1 MSLKELKQRARSEG
15 VVGFSRM
22 KKAELEAALE
32 KALGV
37 NLQKP
42 KSFPAVRKVFPEKVA
57 AVVDLSFDSLNS
69 WFQGMKKKVNL
80 NLKEKAR
87 EKLLKLNAK
96 IKELLEKPEFEWEEK
111 PGLGGSTFVVA
122 GKEGY
127 SAEGFLKNNFEKT
140 VEILQKHFGFKVK
153 MILVCRMSSADLA
166 EGTTIENDA
175 FFSSPVEEV
184 FEGTDLENLVKK
196 MNEWMLENMQNFQK
210 GRSNWQFLRV
220 EKLEIHLDEMTV
232 GKFIPLPDWLDAK
245 KALTNMKNENDE
257 KCFIYCLA
265 RWKYPVKKNPQ
276 RITPLLKKQ
285 CEEFNLDGIS
295 FPISWRGIDRFERQ
309 NDISVNVLGLDG
321 KEIIT
326 LRKTREKKENH
337 VILFKLKQGE
347 NEHFALVN
355 NINRLWF
362 GQDSKNK
369 NQRQVCE
376 GCLNSFNSKETL
388 EVHQEFCVDDG
399 VKAVLPPPRSVVKFR
414 KVQCA
419 TIVPFVIYAD
429 FECILEKTS
438 KLVGEKTTQ
447 IQHHIPCS
455 FCFLPVSRVG
465 EEFSPTFFRGKK
477 EDDMGKIFLEMLVE
491 EVKWILTDIQEP
503 LLKKNTKRIIW
514 KEGEKEAFEKTDICW
529 FCEEKIEEGKVADHC
544 HLTGKFRGAAHE
556 LCNLQARVPK
566 FTPVFMHNLDGY
578 DSHLFIKNAGNEFGE
593 ISAIANNEEKYVSF
607 SLKIVWGEFED
618 KEGKKHK
625 LFHEIRFLDSL
636 KFMNYPLADLVKNL
650 GKEDLHCL
658 KRFFTPE
665 DAELLSRKGIYP
677 YEFMDSFEKF
687 DLKSLPE
694 KNEFFSQLNGE
705 ISDED
710 FSHAKK
716 VWEKMGIQN
725 LGEYHDL
732 YLKTDVFLL
741 ADVVENFRTVL
752 LKNYLLDPAWFLTA
766 PSFFWA
772 AMLKMTKVKLELICE
787 GDIEMFRFFER
798 QIRGG
803 VSTVFHRLSWAN
815 NKFMKDFD
823 PEKKSKFIVYL
834 DANSLYPTAMMQ
846 PLPVGGFEWLE
857 ERKLK
862 NWEKIVDSEGWGC
875 VLEVDLEYPEELHDF
890 HNDFPLAPELLEV
903 GGIFKLIPN
912 LRDKEKMVLDGR
924 NLKLYLSLGMKLKK
938 IRRGIKF
945 QEKAFM
951 KPFIEWNTKLRTAAK
966 NDFEKELFK
975 LASNAVYGKTME
987 NVRNR
992 INMKLVNDR
1001 KKKANL
1007 VKKIN
1012 FKHATKFGEKIA
1024 AVHMR
1029 KTKVILDKPIFVGAG
1044 ILDLSKI
1051 HMFKFFYDYV
1061 KEKWEKVQVLY
1072 SDTDSLILEIETDDF
1087 FADTAEDVE
1096 KWFDTSKYPKDHF
1109 AENFPVGKNKKVLG
1123 MFKDEADGKIIRG
1136 FVGLRAK
1143 CYSVLMEEKQQ
1154 IKKAK
1159 GTKKNTV
1166 KRITHEDYVR
1176 VLGGEKFPL
1185 MKNVSFRSHLHEIF
1199 TEQMWKVALSAED
1212 DKRIVGED
1220 GINTLAIGHW
1230 RVRERVK

>member
-22 KKAELEAALE
+22 KKADLE
-32 KALGV
+32 KA
-37 NLQKP
+37 LQKP
-42 KSFPAVRKVFPEKVA
+42 KSFPAVKLVIRKVLPEKAA
-57 AVVDLSFDSLNS
+57 AVVDLSLDTMNS
-69 WFQGMKKKVNL
+69 WFGRMKKKVDW

-96 IKELLEKPEFEWEEK
+96 IKEILERPEFEWEEK
-111 PGLGGSTFVVA
+111 PGLGGSTFVVR

-127 SAEGFLKNNFEKT
+127 SAEGFLKNINEKT

-153 MILVCRMSSADLA
+153 MVLVCRMASSNLA
-166 EGTTIENDA
+166 EGTTVENDA

-184 FEGTDLENLVKK
+184 FEGTDLVELTKK
-196 MNEWMLENMQNFQK
+196 MNEWMLENMRNFQK

-220 EKLEIHLDEMTV
+220 ERVEIHLDEMTV

-245 KALTNMKNENDE
+245 KALTNMKNENDDE
-257 KCFIYCLA
+257 CFKYCLG
-265 RWKYPVKKNPQ
+265 RWKNPVEKNPQ
-276 RITPLLKKQ
+276 RITSLLKKQ
-285 CEEFNLDGIS
+285 CEELIWEGIS

-321 KEIIT
+321 KEIVT
-326 LRKTREKKENH
+326 LRKTKEKKENH

-355 NINRLWF
+355 NLNRLWF

-369 NQRQVCE
+369 NQRQVCD

-399 VKAVLPPPRSVVKFR
+399 VKAVLPPRKSTVKFK
-414 KVQCA
+414 KVQCG
-419 TIVPFVIYAD
+419 TIVPFTIYAD
-429 FECILEKTS
+429 FECILEKTE
-438 KLVGEKTTQ
+438 KRIGEKTTQ

-465 EEFSPTFFRGKK
+465 VEFSPVFFRGER
-477 EDDMGKIFLEMLVE
+477 EDDIGKIFLEKLVE
-491 EVKWILTDIQEP
+491 QVKWILNEIREP
-503 LLKKNTKRIIW
+503 MLRKNTKKILW
-514 KEGEKEAFEKTDICW
+514 EKGEKEAFAKTNICW
-529 FCEEKIEEGKVADHC
+529 FCRKKIEYKKVADHC
-544 HLTGKFRGAAHE
+544 HLTGRFRGAAHE
-556 LCNLQARVPK
+556 VCNLKAKVPE

-578 DSHLFIKNAGNEFGE
+578 DSHLFIKNMGNEFGE
-593 ISAIANNEEKYVSF
+593 ITAIPNNEEKYVSF
-607 SLKIVWGEFED
+607 SLKIIWGEFED
-618 KEGKKHK
+618 NEGKKHN
-625 LFHEIRFLDSL
+625 LYHEIRFLDSL

-650 GKEDLHCL
+650 DKNDLHCL
-658 KRFFTPE
+658 RRFFPE
-665 DAELLSRKGIYP
+665 DADLLSRKGVFP

-687 DLKSLPE
+687 NFTFPE
-694 KNEFFSQLNGE
+694 KDAFFSQLSGKV
-705 ISDED
+705 SDED
-710 FSHAKK
+710 YFHAKE
-716 VWEKMGIQN
+716 VWKKFGMKS

-766 PSFFWA
+766 PAFFWC
-772 AMLKMTKVKLELICE
+772 AMLKMTGVELELICE
-787 GDIEMFRFFER
+787 GNIEMFQFFER

-803 VSTVFHRLSWAN
+803 VSSVFHRFSQAN

-823 PEKKSKFIVYL
+823 SSKVSKFIVYL

-846 PLPVGGFEWLE
+846 PLPVGGFEWLSE
-857 ERKLK
+857 GKLK
-862 NWEKIVDSEGWGC
+862 QWEKIVDSPNLGC
-875 VLEVDLEYPEELHDF
+875 VLEVDLEYPAELHDF
-890 HNDFPLAPELLEV
+890 HNDFPLAPELMEV

-912 LRDKEKMVLDGR
+912 LKDKEKMVLDGR
-924 NLKLYLSLGMKLKK
+924 NLKLFLSLGMKLKN
-938 IRRGIKF
+938 IRRGIGFKK
-945 QEKAFM
+945 EAFM

-992 INMKLVNDR
+992 INMRLVNNR

-1007 VKKIN
+1007 VRKIN

-1024 AVHMR
+1024 AVHMK
-1029 KTKVILDKPIFVGAG
+1029 KTKVTLDKPIFVGAA

-1051 HMFKFFYDYV
+1051 HMFKFHYGYV
-1061 KEKWEKVQVLY
+1061 KKKWEKVKVLY

-1087 FADTAEDVE
+1087 FADTGEDVE

-1109 AENFPVGKNKKVLG
+1109 AAKNGFPVGKNKKVLG
-1123 MFKDEADGKIIRG
+1123 MFKDEADGQIIRG
-1136 FVGLRAK
+1136 FVGLRPK
-1143 CYSVLMEEKQQ
+1143 CYSVLMEEKQ

-1166 KRITHEDYVR
+1166 KGISHEDYVR
-1176 VLGGEKFPL
+1176 VLRGEKFPP
-1185 MKNVSFRSHLHEIF
+1185 MKNISFRSHLHEIF

-1212 DKRIVGED
+1212 DKRIVMAD
-1220 GINTLAIGHW
+1220 GIQTLAIGHW
-1230 RVRERVK
+1230 RGKGAGDS